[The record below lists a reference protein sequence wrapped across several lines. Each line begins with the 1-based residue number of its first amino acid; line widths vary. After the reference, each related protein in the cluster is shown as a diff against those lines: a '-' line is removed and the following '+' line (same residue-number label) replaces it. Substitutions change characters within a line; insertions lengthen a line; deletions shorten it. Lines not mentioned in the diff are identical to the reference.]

1 MGDNKRKRGQSDR
14 IRVAGKQ
21 RHELYYVANKFG
33 VSAQTVRDIIK
44 RVGNSRS
51 KVYAKLANMQHG

>member
-1 MGDNKRKRGQSDR
+1 MSDNKRKRGRSDR

-21 RHELYYVANKFG
+21 RHELYYVASKFG

>member
-1 MGDNKRKRGQSDR
+1 MSDNKRKRGRADR

-21 RHELYYVANKFG
+21 RYELYYVARKFH

-44 RVGNSRS
+44 RVGNSRRR
-51 KVYAKLANMQHG
+51 VYAQLADMAHG